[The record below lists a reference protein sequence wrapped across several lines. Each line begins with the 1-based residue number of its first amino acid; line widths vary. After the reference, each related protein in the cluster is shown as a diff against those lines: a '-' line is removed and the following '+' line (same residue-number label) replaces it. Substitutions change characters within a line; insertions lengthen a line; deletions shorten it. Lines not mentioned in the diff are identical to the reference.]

1 MVALENLEKADAT
14 IVNTTNISLKK
25 RLLDIYIYIAKRLA
39 RFL

>member
-1 MVALENLEKADAT
+1 MVASENLEKADAAA
-14 IVNTTNISLKK
+14 VDTTDVSPKK